1 MVSDA
6 PRPSNSSTTSRRP
19 LPARSRLGHVRAAQR
34 ACLDILGVPVDATD
48 DKGLTAVR
56 MLLGSTLAR
65 LFEMSLSRAPVPMGW
80 EDGRGAR
87 SVPDTLVLYR
97 KKVDHH
103 RAEIAAGAMQR
114 IAAEAPGGNA
124 ARRTRRCGR
133 WPDPEYAS
141 AR

>member
-1 MVSDA
+1 
-6 PRPSNSSTTSRRP
+6 
-19 LPARSRLGHVRAAQR
+19 
-34 ACLDILGVPVDATD
+34 LDILGVPVDATD

-114 IAAEAPGGNA
+114 IAAGGAWWECRSAHA
-124 ARRTRRCGR
+124 AMWALARSGVCFRTLTNDDGTLER
-133 WPDPEYAS
+133 
-141 AR
+141 